1 MNSLLNIIA
10 TAIRMSIPLGYAA
23 IGGSISEFSGVV
35 ALGLEGFMT
44 IGAFTAVVGA
54 YYLGSAWLG
63 VLAAMIAGTLFALV
77 FGLFCIKYKSNQIVA
92 GVGMNIIAEG
102 LVSVLMISIFG
113 SKGKSAVVDAL
124 PAVNIPVIKDIP
136 ILNTLFSGYTGL
148 AYLLFAVMV
157 IAWIVIYKMPAGIRL
172 RATGIND
179 TVVDSLGL
187 RSGMIKYVA
196 VGVCGALS
204 ALGGAFLSL
213 SQLNFYSKDG
223 MGEGSDVAKFLSLT
237 TMELIEVILSKE
249 NLNRAYKK
257 VVANKGAG
265 GVDGV
270 AVEELGN
277 YIRENREKIITSL
290 RNRTYIPKPVRRV
303 YIPKDNGKKRPLG
316 IPTAL
321 DRTIQQAISQ
331 PISDIYEEIFSDYS
345 YGFRPG
351 RSCHDAIRQ
360 ALEYLND
367 GYEWVVDIDIEQF
380 FDKVNHDKLIQ
391 ILREQVNDS
400 TTLNLIRKYLKAGVM
415 ENGLEKATIT
425 GVPQGGPLSVVCSN
439 VYLDK
444 LDKELE
450 HRGLRFTRYADDVLI
465 ITKSEMAANRVLKS
479 ISEWLERKL
488 FLKVNATKTKVV
500 RPTRSKYLGFTFL
513 KNGREWKVKP
523 TTEKKK
529 KLKKKLSEYLKRG
542 KAIARPLAVTVKR
555 VNEMVRGWINY
566 FRIGM
571 MKEYMEKFGEWLR
584 HKIRVIVM
592 KQWKKP
598 KTIYRNLSY
607 LNWKNRNGFS
617 HEEIYK
623 VANSRLGWYKRSGM
637 NVVNFIIS
645 KDLLENRIKDGAG
658 LLNPLSYYLAKV
670 GI

>member
-1 MNSLLNIIA
+1 
-10 TAIRMSIPLGYAA
+10 
-23 IGGSISEFSGVV
+23 
-35 ALGLEGFMT
+35 
-44 IGAFTAVVGA
+44 
-54 YYLGSAWLG
+54 
-63 VLAAMIAGTLFALV
+63 
-77 FGLFCIKYKSNQIVA
+77 
-92 GVGMNIIAEG
+92 
-102 LVSVLMISIFG
+102 
-113 SKGKSAVVDAL
+113 
-124 PAVNIPVIKDIP
+124 
-136 ILNTLFSGYTGL
+136 
-148 AYLLFAVMV
+148 
-157 IAWIVIYKMPAGIRL
+157 
-172 RATGIND
+172 
-179 TVVDSLGL
+179 
-187 RSGMIKYVA
+187 
-196 VGVCGALS
+196 
-204 ALGGAFLSL
+204 
-213 SQLNFYSKDG
+213 
-223 MGEGSDVAKFLSLT
+223 
-237 TMELIEVILSKE
+237 MELIEVILSKE

-257 VVANKGAG
+257 VVANKGAS
-265 GVDGV
+265 GVDGIT
-270 AVEELGN
+270 VEELGD
-277 YIRENREKIITSL
+277 YIRENREKIIASL
-290 RNRTYIPKPVRRV
+290 RNRTYMPKPVRRV

-321 DRTIQQAISQ
+321 DRTIQQAIAQ

-415 ENGLEKATIT
+415 ENSLEKATIT

-439 VYLDK
+439 IYLDK
-444 LDKELE
+444 L
-450 HRGLRFTRYADDVLI
+450 
-465 ITKSEMAANRVLKS
+465 
-479 ISEWLERKL
+479 
-488 FLKVNATKTKVV
+488 
-500 RPTRSKYLGFTFL
+500 
-513 KNGREWKVKP
+513 
-523 TTEKKK
+523 
-529 KLKKKLSEYLKRG
+529 
-542 KAIARPLAVTVKR
+542 VKR
-555 VNEMVRGWINY
+555 VNEIVRGWINY

-571 MKEYMEKFGEWLR
+571 MKQFMEEFGQWLR

-617 HEEIYK
+617 QEDIYK
-623 VANSRLGWYKRSGM
+623 VANSRLGWYRRSGM

>member
-1 MNSLLNIIA
+1 
-10 TAIRMSIPLGYAA
+10 
-23 IGGSISEFSGVV
+23 
-35 ALGLEGFMT
+35 
-44 IGAFTAVVGA
+44 
-54 YYLGSAWLG
+54 
-63 VLAAMIAGTLFALV
+63 
-77 FGLFCIKYKSNQIVA
+77 
-92 GVGMNIIAEG
+92 
-102 LVSVLMISIFG
+102 
-113 SKGKSAVVDAL
+113 
-124 PAVNIPVIKDIP
+124 
-136 ILNTLFSGYTGL
+136 
-148 AYLLFAVMV
+148 
-157 IAWIVIYKMPAGIRL
+157 
-172 RATGIND
+172 
-179 TVVDSLGL
+179 
-187 RSGMIKYVA
+187 
-196 VGVCGALS
+196 
-204 ALGGAFLSL
+204 
-213 SQLNFYSKDG
+213 
-223 MGEGSDVAKFLSLT
+223 
-237 TMELIEVILSKE
+237 MELIEVILSKE

-257 VVANKGAG
+257 VVANKGAS
-265 GVDGV
+265 GVDGIT
-270 AVEELGN
+270 VEELGD
-277 YIRENREKIITSL
+277 YIRENREKIIASL
-290 RNRTYIPKPVRRV
+290 RNRTYMPKPVRRV

-321 DRTIQQAISQ
+321 DRTIQQAIAQ

-439 VYLDK
+439 IYLDK
-444 LDKELE
+444 L
-450 HRGLRFTRYADDVLI
+450 
-465 ITKSEMAANRVLKS
+465 
-479 ISEWLERKL
+479 
-488 FLKVNATKTKVV
+488 
-500 RPTRSKYLGFTFL
+500 
-513 KNGREWKVKP
+513 
-523 TTEKKK
+523 
-529 KLKKKLSEYLKRG
+529 
-542 KAIARPLAVTVKR
+542 VKR
-555 VNEMVRGWINY
+555 VNEIVRGWINY

-571 MKEYMEKFGEWLR
+571 MKQFMEEFGQWLR

-617 HEEIYK
+617 QEDIYK
-623 VANSRLGWYKRSGM
+623 VANSRLGWYRRSGM

-658 LLNPLSYYLAKV
+658 LLNPLSYYLVKV